1 MKKKLFFI
9 LFLGSILSFTSCD
22 TDDEGF
28 FNSEFLTIPN
38 LVNIPSQNQFNV
50 NEYIYVT
57 ATINNLQ
64 PIPNSTSLLDIRKS
78 TGNAT
83 NFDFTYVIEKLD
95 GTDWIPVTLSNQ
107 DVLINSG
114 AIFAGDFVTAIAEY
128 NTNESAYKYNVG
140 IQLKSSGQYRLSFG
154 YNSLDA
160 VNVEL
165 RSNSIANNLFLNI
178 SSPVTNLDSSG
189 FFKFTV
195 N

>member
-9 LFLGSILSFTSCD
+9 LFLGSILSLSSCD
-22 TDDEGF
+22 SDDEGF
-28 FNSEFLTIPN
+28 FNSEFLSIPN
-38 LVNIPSQNQFNV
+38 LVSIGNQNQFNV
-50 NEYIYVT
+50 NEYVYVT

-64 PIPNSTSLLDIRKS
+64 PIPNSASLLDIRKS

-83 NFDFTYVIEKLD
+83 NFDFTYVIEKLE
-95 GTDWIPVTLSNQ
+95 GSDWVPVTITNQ
-107 DVLINSG
+107 DVIVNSG

-128 NTNESAYKYNVG
+128 DTIEIAYKYNVG

-154 YNSLDA
+154 YNSLDVA
-160 VNVEL
+160 NAEL
-165 RSNSIANNLFLNI
+165 RSNSTGTNLFLNI
-178 SSPVTNLDSSG
+178 SSAVANLDGSG

>member
-9 LFLGSILSFTSCD
+9 LFLGSIFSFTSCD

-38 LVNIPSQNQFNV
+38 LVNIGSQNQFNV

-160 VNVEL
+160 VNAEL
-165 RSNSIANNLFLNI
+165 RSNSIPNNLFLNI
-178 SSPVTNLDSSG
+178 SSPVSNLDSSG

>member
-38 LVNIPSQNQFNV
+38 LVNIPSQNEFNV

>member
-9 LFLGSILSFTSCD
+9 LFLGSIFSFTSCD

-160 VNVEL
+160 VNAEL
-165 RSNSIANNLFLNI
+165 RSNSVANNLFLNI
-178 SSPVTNLDSSG
+178 SSPVSNLDSSG

>member
-9 LFLGSILSFTSCD
+9 LFLGSILSLSSCD
-22 TDDEGF
+22 SDDEGF
-28 FNSEFLTIPN
+28 FNSEFLSIPN
-38 LVNIPSQNQFNV
+38 LVSIENQNQFNV

-83 NFDFTYVIEKLD
+83 NFDFTYVIEKLE
-95 GTDWIPVTLSNQ
+95 GSDWVPVTITNQ
-107 DVLINSG
+107 DVIVNSG

-128 NTNESAYKYNVG
+128 DANEIVYKYNVG

-154 YNSLDA
+154 YNSLDVA
-160 VNVEL
+160 NAEL
-165 RSNSIANNLFLNI
+165 RSNSTGTNLFLNI
-178 SSPVTNLDSSG
+178 SSAVANLDGSG

>member
-38 LVNIPSQNQFNV
+38 LVNIPSQNEFNV

-95 GTDWIPVTLSNQ
+95 GTDWIPLTLSNQ

-114 AIFAGDFVTAIAEY
+114 AIVAGDFVTAIAEY